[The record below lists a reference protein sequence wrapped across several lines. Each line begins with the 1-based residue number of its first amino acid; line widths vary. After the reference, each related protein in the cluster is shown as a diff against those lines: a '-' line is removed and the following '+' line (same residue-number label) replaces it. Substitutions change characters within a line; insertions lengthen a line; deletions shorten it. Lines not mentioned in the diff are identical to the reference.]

1 MYQRKIQLDRAVW
14 FIRAYGAADIQSQVS
29 RPRPGA
35 TAPSLSTVIA
45 NYTQEWTVAVQEFV
59 RKQLAEIAGDSG
71 AVSAGVRAG
80 LPRAAAGGEKGKAVL
95 VDEELRRAW
104 TAKFSWT

>member
-1 MYQRKIQLDRAVW
+1 MYQRKIMLERAVW

-35 TAPSLSTVIA
+35 TAPAYSTVIA

-59 RKQLAEIAGDSG
+59 RKQLAEIAGDSSAVG
-71 AVSAGVRAG
+71 AARVG
-80 LPRAAAGGEKGKAVL
+80 LPRAAAGGDKGKAVL
-95 VDEELRRAW
+95 VDEELRKAW
-104 TAKFSWT
+104 TTKFSWT